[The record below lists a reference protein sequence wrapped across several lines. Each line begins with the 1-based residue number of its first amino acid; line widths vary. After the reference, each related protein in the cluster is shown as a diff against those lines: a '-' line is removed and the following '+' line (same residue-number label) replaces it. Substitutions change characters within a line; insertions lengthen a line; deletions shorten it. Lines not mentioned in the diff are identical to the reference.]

1 MSSIICHKE
10 VRMDYANI
18 ILEMLDRIKKLEQE
32 VTDLKQLQ
40 KSNYI
45 TSTDISNKQA
55 ENHSYNPSVSY
66 QTPTAGKRD
75 TTRYMFEGN
84 VYLKNRLVLA
94 VVKAYVAKNTSLT
107 RQQLK
112 QVFDKTLQGSIGVVE
127 NIDVAELR
135 SDYEV
140 RFFTKPAEIIHLIDG
155 DMYVCTQWGILNIP
169 NFIKRAQQ
177 LGFQIEPIK

>member
-1 MSSIICHKE
+1 
-10 VRMDYANI
+10 MDYANI

-32 VTDLKQLQ
+32 VSELKQEQ
-40 KSNYI
+40 KQKIPMPSDNSQY
-45 TSTDISNKQA
+45 A
-55 ENHSYNPSVSY
+55 EKSSSVSWEIPN
-66 QTPTAGKRD
+66 TGKRD

-112 QVFDKTLQGSIGVVE
+112 IVFDKTLQGSIGVVE
-127 NIDVAELR
+127 YVDVAELR

-140 RFFTKPAEIIHLIDG
+140 RFFTKPADIIHLIDG

-177 LGFQIEPIK
+177 LGFQIEPIR